1 MSDVRNFFFKF
12 QKTAYAGTKIKNNY
26 HYYCRLKAPYARP
39 LGLNLPMN
47 SDDFAMFPTLWLS
60 LVNLNTLAGKL
71 QALESEHLHHI
82 VHHSNRPNLE
92 KEWKKQLI
100 KLAYFEPT
108 AHLFALWVWVDFR
121 ACWRVRPLNMWK
133 LYFVSIPAWCS
144 KGQIVS
150 CLEGHFLRV
159 VLGRTLFRVW

>member
-1 MSDVRNFFFKF
+1 LFR
-12 QKTAYAGTKIKNNY
+12 QKTVKDKKLFFGWLVISYFIQMVSKIHNNSKFTKEKDKKNNY

-39 LGLNLPMN
+39 LGLNLRMN

-92 KEWKKQLI
+92 K
-100 KLAYFEPT
+100 
-108 AHLFALWVWVDFR
+108 
-121 ACWRVRPLNMWK
+121 
-133 LYFVSIPAWCS
+133 
-144 KGQIVS
+144 
-150 CLEGHFLRV
+150 
-159 VLGRTLFRVW
+159 